1 MKKYL
6 SLIAASVLTI
16 AAIAQSQTK
25 PGEEIIIN
33 KEFDEQ
39 GNLLRYDSTYTFM
52 WQSDTTFR
60 FPGFE
65 EWEDIF
71 QNQSP
76 WHDLFSGDLFA
87 DSTLTE
93 MPFFRDFPPHFFED
107 DQSPHPFRFDFGF
120 PDSARFRNFS
130 FQMDTTFFMGPDSS
144 FLLPPGF
151 FMPNMNSLRELL
163 KEFRSGPGSEVPFSR
178 FFWQPPHGFHSE
190 PPRGGEVPPGKFPD
204 VEKRREWEKLMEKH
218 RREMEEL
225 FRKWEK
231 SEQNKIH

>member
-6 SLIAASVLTI
+6 LFIAAVTLLIT
-16 AAIAQSQTK
+16 ANAQSK
-25 PGEEIIIN
+25 NEIKKEPGEKIIVN

-39 GNLLRYDSTYTFM
+39 GNLINYDSTYTFM

-65 EWEDIF
+65 EWVDLF
-71 QNQSP
+71 KNQSH
-76 WHDLFSGDLFA
+76 WNDLFSGDPFA
-87 DSTLTE
+87 DSTLTQ
-93 MPFFRDFPPHFFED
+93 MPFFRDFPPYFFED
-107 DQSPHPFRFDFGF
+107 DSSPHPFRFDFGF
-120 PDSARFRNFS
+120 PDSAMFRNFS

-151 FMPNMNSLRELL
+151 FMPNMNSLRYLL
-163 KEFRSGPGSEVPFSR
+163 EKFRTRPDSGDPFSP
-178 FFWQPPHGFHSE
+178 FFFGQPPHL
-190 PPRGGEVPPGKFPD
+190 PRQFPD
-204 VEKRREWEKLMEKH
+204 GEKQLEWDNLMEKH
-218 RREMEEL
+218 RREMDDL